1 MMKDVF
7 TDISNRY
14 CSNKRLI
21 EHVWAEIEKSYSNPK
36 RYYHTL
42 SHLQQFYY
50 ELEAAKELIQNR
62 DALLFSLF
70 FHDLVYNPLRRD
82 NEERST
88 IIAEHRM
95 TTLDVPLALI
105 KTSMELI
112 MATKSHN
119 LSENGDTNIFTDAD
133 LSILGQPAA
142 VYDDY
147 TTGIRKEYI
156 LYSDMLYKP
165 GRKAVVQHFLSQDRI
180 FKTDYFFKKYESM
193 AKENLQRE
201 LLSL

>member
-1 MMKDVF
+1 MMQATF
-7 TDISNRY
+7 TDLAARY

-21 EHVWAEIEKSYSNPK
+21 EQVWNEIEKSYSNPK
-36 RYYHTL
+36 RFYHNL
-42 SHLQQFYY
+42 SHLQQFYI
-50 ELEAAKELIQNR
+50 ELEAASDAIQNR
-62 DALLFSLF
+62 DAILFSLF

-88 IIAEHRM
+88 IIADNRLA
-95 TTLDVPLALI
+95 TLDVPQEMI
-105 KTSMELI
+105 NTSKDLI

-119 LSENGDTNIFTDAD
+119 RSENSDTNIFTDAD
-133 LSILGQPAA
+133 LSILGQPPA
-142 VYDDY
+142 VYDAY
-147 TTGIRKEYI
+147 TAGIRKEYI

-165 GRKAVVQHFLSQDRI
+165 GRKAVVQHFLSLDPI
-180 FKTDYFFKKYESM
+180 FKTEHFYMKYEKQ

>member
-21 EHVWAEIEKSYSNPK
+21 EQVWAEIEKSYSNPK

-88 IIAEHRM
+88 IIA
-95 TTLDVPLALI
+95 
-105 KTSMELI
+105 
-112 MATKSHN
+112 
-119 LSENGDTNIFTDAD
+119 
-133 LSILGQPAA
+133 
-142 VYDDY
+142 
-147 TTGIRKEYI
+147 
-156 LYSDMLYKP
+156 
-165 GRKAVVQHFLSQDRI
+165 
-180 FKTDYFFKKYESM
+180 
-193 AKENLQRE
+193 
-201 LLSL
+201 

>member
-1 MMKDVF
+1 MMKATF
-7 TDISNRY
+7 TELANRY
-14 CSNKRLI
+14 CNNKRLI
-21 EHVWAEIEKSYSNPK
+21 EQVWAEIEKSYSNPK
-36 RYYHTL
+36 RSYHNL
-42 SHLQQFYY
+42 AHLQQFYN
-50 ELEAAKELIQNR
+50 ELAAARDAIQNW
-62 DALLFSLF
+62 DAILFSLF

-82 NEERST
+82 NEERSK
-88 IIAEHRM
+88 IIAENRLA
-95 TTLDVPLALI
+95 TLDVPPALI
-105 KTSMELI
+105 KTSLELI

-119 LSENGDTNIFTDAD
+119 WSEDGDTNIFTDAD
-133 LSILGQPAA
+133 LSILGQPAT
-142 VYDDY
+142 VYDAY

-180 FKTDYFFKKYESM
+180 FKTDYFLKKYESL